1 MPRNLTLQRWL
12 VAALFAAFSAIH
24 AHAGV
29 EVNQANEAELNSILG
44 IGPGLS
50 EKILQERAKG
60 PFKDWQDLMQRV
72 KGIRARTALKFS
84 DGGLTVQGSPF
95 QTKAPTSQEEAASAP

>member
-1 MPRNLTLQRWL
+1 MPRNWTLQRWL
-12 VAALFAAFSAIH
+12 VAALFAAFSALH
-24 AHAGV
+24 AHAAV

-50 EKILQERAKG
+50 EKILNERARG

-72 KGIRARTALKFS
+72 KGIRARTASKFS

-95 QTKAPTSQEEAASAP
+95 QTKAPTGLEDATSAP